1 MEGLMRDLQ
10 MNTQSEARARMWSY
24 ERCRH
29 GGTGGRLAVEL
40 ECIKSPVVDWP
51 RALVH
56 LGACGGEA
64 SKACMVWGTAGEFR
78 GV

>member
-29 GGTGGRLAVEL
+29 GGTGGRLAVE
-40 ECIKSPVVDWP
+40 CRKSPAVDWP
-51 RALVH
+51 RALLH
-56 LGACGGEA
+56 LGACGVKHRRLAWCGGPVE
-64 SKACMVWGTAGEFR
+64 SF
-78 GV
+78 GVSNA